1 MEIRSV
7 GIVGCG
13 LMGSG
18 IAQVTATAGLPT
30 TVVEATQEF
39 CDRGLSNLSKRL
51 ERLVEK
57 GSLPAEQ
64 KAAIQG
70 RLRGTTDNAQLSN
83 CDLIIEAI
91 LENLEEKLK
100 LWRSLDGIVKPEAIL
115 ASNTSSVSITQM
127 MMAVRRPERFL
138 GMHFFNPVP
147 VMELVEVVKTLFTD
161 PQVYETAVEFTRQL
175 GKTPVRTTDR
185 AGFIVNRL
193 VIPYMLDAIRALEE
207 GVGSIPD
214 IDRSMKLGC
223 GHPMGPF
230 ILLDFI
236 GLDTTYYVANILFEE
251 FREARFA
258 PPGLLKRLVA
268 AGRLGR
274 KSGKGFYDYSDPS
287 APKPLDQF
295 QPL

>member
-1 MEIRSV
+1 MEIRTV

-30 TVVEATQEF
+30 TVVEASQEL

-70 RLRGTTDNAQLSN
+70 RLRGTTEKAQLSN
-83 CDLIIEAI
+83 CDLVIEAI
-91 LENLEEKLK
+91 IENLEEKIK

-147 VMELVEVVKTLFTD
+147 VMELVEVVKTLVTD

-175 GKTPVRTTDR
+175 GKTPVRTADR
-185 AGFIVNRL
+185 PGFIVNRL
-193 VIPYMLDAIRALEE
+193 LVPYLLDAIHALEE

-230 ILLDFI
+230 VLMDFV
-236 GLDTTYYVANILFEE
+236 GLDTTYYIANILFEE

-258 PPGLLKRLVA
+258 PPGLLKRLVT
-268 AGRLGR
+268 AGWLGR
-274 KSGKGFYDYSDPS
+274 KSGRGFYDYSDPS

>member
-1 MEIRSV
+1 MEIRTV

-30 TVVEATQEF
+30 TVVEATQEL
-39 CDRGLSNLSKRL
+39 CDRGLGNLSKRL
-51 ERLVEK
+51 DRLVEK
-57 GSLPAEQ
+57 GSLAAEQ

-70 RLRGTTDNAQLSN
+70 RLRGTTDTAQLSN

-91 LENLEEKLK
+91 IENLEEKLK

-127 MMAVRRPERFL
+127 MMAVGRPERFL
-138 GMHFFNPVP
+138 GLHFFNPVP
-147 VMELVEVVKTLFTD
+147 VMELVEVVKTLVTD
-161 PQVYETAVEFTRQL
+161 PQVYETAVAFTRQL

-236 GLDTTYYVANILFEE
+236 GLDTTYYIANILFEE

-274 KSGKGFYDYSDPS
+274 KSGKGFYDYSDPG